1 MTPRTLLVLRH
12 AKSSWSNDSLDDHE
26 RPLSPRGRRDA
37 PAMGA
42 WLAEHAP
49 RPDLVLCSD
58 AVRAAQTWSLVAGAL
73 ARPTPEATYTNTL
86 YLAGPGRLLD
96 IMSSVGTE
104 VGTLLLVGH
113 NPGLHQLTV
122 GLADDRGEADAL
134 ARLRAKLPT
143 GALVHLAWDSA
154 DGGWA
159 SAEAAPWRLVDFQRP
174 KDLPQ
179 AESLDL

>member
-1 MTPRTLLVLRH
+1 
-12 AKSSWSNDSLDDHE
+12 
-26 RPLSPRGRRDA
+26 
-37 PAMGA
+37 MGA
-42 WLAEHAP
+42 WLVEHAP

-58 AVRAAQTWSLVAGAL
+58 AVRAAQTWSLVAEAL
-73 ARPTPEATYTNTL
+73 ARPAPEVTYAHAL

-96 IMSSVGTE
+96 IMSSVRDD

-143 GALVHLAWDSA
+143 GALVHLARDSG
-154 DGGWA
+154 DGDWA
-159 SAEAAPWRLVDFQRP
+159 SAEVAPWRLEDFQRP

-179 AESLDL
+179 GEALDL